1 MAGSSSDL
9 FSIKEMWVTIADCE
23 NLPGLPTSKN
33 SQYTRNAI
41 RKRLDCKAKRIPGTK
56 RKAVGKGKALEYRAD
71 LLPLQAQKAL
81 LAMQQDSQVE
91 HSPSPAQPNFDF
103 LSEISIHSDN
113 LLFSCPAEM
122 VDDGLNLLSVL
133 NRLVASNGHFVR
145 DDLSRALELAEGL
158 IRAGNSLSKTEGGAA

>member
-9 FSIKEMWVTIADCE
+9 HSVSQIWLTAQKIQSL
-23 NLPGLPTSKN
+23 NLPSMPGTE
-33 SQYTRNAI
+33 RGI
-41 RKRLDCKAKRIPGTK
+41 RKHMENKAAGNPLARRYKT
-56 RKAVGKGKALEYRAD
+56 VGKGFEYRAD
-71 LLPLQAQKAL
+71 LLPIHAQKAL
-81 LAMQQDSQVE
+81 LAMLSDSQVE

-103 LSEISIHSDN
+103 LSEVSIHSDN

-145 DDLSRALELAEGL
+145 DDLSRALDLAEGL

>member
-71 LLPLQAQKAL
+71 LLPLQAQRAL
-81 LAMQQDSQVE
+81 LGMPQDS
-91 HSPSPAQPNFDF
+91 HTSPAQPNFDF

-145 DDLSRALELAEGL
+145 DDLSRALDLAEGL

>member
-9 FSIKEMWVTIADCE
+9 YSVSQIWLTAYEILSL
-23 NLPGLPTSKN
+23 NLPGMPTTPQGVRKN
-33 SQYTRNAI
+33 LNKASLRDPLAI
-41 RKRLDCKAKRIPGTK
+41 RPKIG
-56 RKAVGKGKALEYRAD
+56 VQGKAIEYRAD
-71 LLPLQAQKAL
+71 LLPIHAQKAL

-158 IRAGNSLSKTEGGAA
+158 IRAGNSLSKTEGGAE

>member
-9 FSIKEMWVTIADCE
+9 FSIQEIWVTIADCE

-33 SQYTRNAI
+33 SLYTRNAI

-71 LLPLQAQKAL
+71 LLPVQAQRAL
-81 LAMQQDSQVE
+81 LGMPPDS
-91 HSPSPAQPNFDF
+91 HTSPAQPNFDF

-133 NRLVASNGHFVR
+133 NRLVASNSHFVR
-145 DDLSRALELAEGL
+145 DDLSRALDLAEGL
-158 IRAGNSLSKTEGGAA
+158 IRAGNSLSKTEGGAE